1 MNNAVLSCRICEETH
16 PLAPVYRCG
25 ACSGPLDVRYVTNG
39 NGGRLAD
46 ADTLESDRALLPH
59 RETSL
64 PSRTP
69 LVPAPR
75 VSAALGID
83 VQLKLETAN
92 PTRSFKD
99 RMAASAVK
107 AAQEF
112 GLETLLCSSTGNLG
126 AAVAAHCATVGL
138 EGVILTPAG
147 ADELVLHSGAETTS
161 VFRVRGTLED
171 CRRLERDLE
180 PLFPWGF
187 LDGNLQPFAVEGIKT
202 IAYEIAEQL
211 GWEMPDAIVSPV
223 ASGALFAKLAQGFV
237 ELAELG
243 LVSGRPPR
251 MYGAQPGGCPPVA
264 AAWADERP
272 PSRVTPNT
280 VARSLAVGDPSYG
293 ELAIGAARMS
303 GGSITSVAEELIEPS
318 TELLAEDSGFVADPA
333 GGVAFG
339 GLVELVRS
347 GAIAAGERVVLVVTG
362 GGAQPNG
369 GTAYRATRSTRT
381 PTTSWPPSAWV
392 AARSCWNAAPCRAR
406 RRERASSSR
415 TSASRG

>member
-1 MNNAVLSCRICEETH
+1 MNNAVLSCRICEATH
-16 PLAPVYRCG
+16 PLAPVSRCA
-25 ACSGPLDVRYVTNG
+25 ACSGPLDVRYLANG
-39 NGGRLAD
+39 NGGLLAD
-46 ADTLESDRALLPH
+46 PQALPSDRALLPH
-59 RETSL
+59 RDTAL
-64 PSRTP
+64 PKRTP
-69 LVPAPR
+69 LVRASR
-75 VSAALGID
+75 MSAALGVEIH
-83 VQLKLETAN
+83 LKLETAN

-112 GLETLLCSSTGNLG
+112 GLETLLCASTGNLG
-126 AAVAAHCATVGL
+126 AAVAAHCAAAGL
-138 EGVILTPAG
+138 EGVILTPSS
-147 ADELVLHSGAETTS
+147 ADELVLDSGAGASS
-161 VFRVRGTLED
+161 VFRVQGTLED
-171 CRRLERDLE
+171 CRRLERELE

-202 IAYEIAEQL
+202 IAFEIAEDL
-211 GWEMPDAIVSPV
+211 GWETPDAIVSPV

-237 ELAELG
+237 ELADLG
-243 LVSGRPPR
+243 LLSDSPPR

-303 GGSITSVAEELIEPS
+303 GGSITAVAEELIEPS
-318 TELLAEDSGFVADPA
+318 TELLAEDSGVVADSA

-339 GLVELVRS
+339 ALVELVRS

-362 GGAQPNG
+362 TRVQPRSSGAG
-369 GTAYRATRSTRT
+369 YRAHEIDADADHFL
-381 PTTSWPPSAWV
+381 SALGV
-392 AARSCWNAAPCRAR
+392 GR
-406 RRERASSSR
+406 R
-415 TSASRG
+415 

>member
-1 MNNAVLSCRICEETH
+1 MNNAVLSCRICEATH
-16 PLAPVYRCG
+16 PLAPVSRCA
-25 ACSGPLDVRYVTNG
+25 ACSGPLDVRYLANG
-39 NGGRLAD
+39 NGSLLAD
-46 ADTLESDRALLPH
+46 PRALPSDRALLPH
-59 RETSL
+59 RDTAL
-64 PSRTP
+64 PKRTP
-69 LVPAPR
+69 LLRAAR
-75 VSAALGID
+75 MSAALGVEIH
-83 VQLKLETAN
+83 LKLETAN

-112 GLETLLCSSTGNLG
+112 GLETLLCASTGNLG
-126 AAVAAHCATVGL
+126 AAVAAHCAAAGL
-138 EGVILTPAG
+138 EGVILTPSS
-147 ADELVLHSGAETTS
+147 ADELVLDSGAGASS
-161 VFRVRGTLED
+161 VFRVQGTLED
-171 CRRLERDLE
+171 CRRLERELE

-202 IAYEIAEQL
+202 IAFEIAEDL
-211 GWEMPDAIVSPV
+211 GWETPDAIVSPV

-237 ELAELG
+237 ELADLG
-243 LVSGRPPR
+243 LLSDSPPR

-303 GGSITSVAEELIEPS
+303 GGSITAVAEELIEPS
-318 TELLAEDSGFVADPA
+318 TELLAEDSGVVADSA

-339 GLVELVRS
+339 ALVELVRS

-362 GGAQPNG
+362 TRVQPRSSGAG
-369 GTAYRATRSTRT
+369 YRAHEIDADADHFL
-381 PTTSWPPSAWV
+381 SALGV
-392 AARSCWNAAPCRAR
+392 GR
-406 RRERASSSR
+406 R
-415 TSASRG
+415 

>member
-16 PLAPVYRCG
+16 PLAPVSRCP
-25 ACSGPLDVRYVTNG
+25 ACAGPLDVRYVSNG
-39 NGGRLAD
+39 NGTRLAD
-46 ADTLESDRALLPH
+46 PATLSSDRALLPH
-59 RETSL
+59 RETEL

-69 LVPAPR
+69 LVSAPR
-75 VSAALGID
+75 VSAALG
-83 VQLKLETAN
+83 VEVHLKLETAN

-107 AAQEF
+107 AAQAF
-112 GLETLLCSSTGNLG
+112 GLETLLCASTGNLG
-126 AAVAAHCATVGL
+126 AAVAAHCSRVGL

-147 ADELVLHSGAETTS
+147 GDELVLHSGAAGAS
-161 VFRVRGTLED
+161 VFKVHGTLED

-211 GWEMPDAIVSPV
+211 DWETPDAIISPV
-223 ASGALFAKLAQGFV
+223 ASGALFAKLAQGFF

-243 LVSGRPPR
+243 LISGAQPR

-280 VARSLAVGDPSYG
+280 VASSLAVGDPSYG

-318 TELLAEDSGFVADPA
+318 TELLAEDSGVVADPA

-339 GLVELVRS
+339 VLVELVRS
-347 GAIAAGERVVLVVTG
+347 GAIAPGERIVLVVTG
-362 GGAQPNG
+362 SGEQPDGGAV
-369 GTAYRATRSTRT
+369 YRSQEIDAD
-381 PTTSWPPSAWV
+381 ADHFL
-392 AARSCWNAAPCRAR
+392 AALGVG
-406 RRERASSSR
+406 
-415 TSASRG
+415 RG